1 MTAATARQTLLE
13 TRLLAGRSL
22 RHIPRVPEKLADVT
36 IQPVIF
42 TLLFAYVFGSAISVP
57 GGGSYREYLI
67 AGMFAQGMFGPIM
80 GIAVGMA
87 EDVHTGIIDRFRAL
101 PISRV
106 AVLAGRA
113 VSELAQV
120 VLGLVVFT
128 ICGLV
133 VGWQPHGSP
142 LETAAAYALLVLW
155 AFAGVWIGT
164 LLGMFVRDAESAQ
177 TIGFT
182 VLFPMMFL
190 SAIFVPIAGLPT
202 PLKQIAEWNPLSA
215 VAGAMRELFHN
226 PSPVVS
232 EAWPLVHPIAATIL
246 WSAGLIAVCVPLAV
260 RRYRRLASV

>member
-1 MTAATARQTLLE
+1 M
-13 TRLLAGRSL
+13 
-22 RHIPRVPEKLADVT
+22 
-36 IQPVIF
+36 
-42 TLLFAYVFGSAISVP
+42 
-57 GGGSYREYLI
+57 
-67 AGMFAQGMFGPIM
+67 
-80 GIAVGMA
+80 
-87 EDVHTGIIDRFRAL
+87 
-101 PISRV
+101 
-106 AVLAGRA
+106 LAGRA

-155 AFAGVWIGT
+155 AFAGVWNGT

-177 TIGFT
+177 TVGFT

-190 SAIFVPIAGLPT
+190 SAIFVPIAGLPA

-232 EAWPLVHPIAATIL
+232 EAWPLVHPHRRDDPLVGRAHRGVRAARGPAL
-246 WSAGLIAVCVPLAV
+246 PPARVRVMVP
-260 RRYRRLASV
+260 R